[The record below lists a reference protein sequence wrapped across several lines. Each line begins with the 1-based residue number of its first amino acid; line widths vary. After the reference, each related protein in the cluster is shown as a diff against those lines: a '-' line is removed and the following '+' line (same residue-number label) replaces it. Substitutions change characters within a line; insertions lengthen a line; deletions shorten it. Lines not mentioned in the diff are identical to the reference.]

1 MNQENKNIDNL
12 FKERL
17 EGYSGIPSDKV
28 WKQIETTLQQ
38 QGVFKGFIARNK
50 KWAAVFILLIISAGA
65 FLVWNISSENSN
77 STSQNIVLVDKPA
90 TPLNI
95 NTISTQD
102 DILKSQRIPEENAP
116 SQKIVQL
123 PETSKQVE
131 NSAAADEIADDG
143 NKVIETAQLSEA
155 ALPIEEAAI
164 SKTSI
169 LLENDYPE
177 GETSASVKQV
187 KENIQL
193 VETTLP
199 PNESAITDNK
209 LVVITAP
216 DVTINSTNIVQTKE
230 YSSFNEVKR
239 LNVFTASMLNP
250 NLVPDLLSYDLYEQS
265 FFYNIKTETGIKQI
279 SDFTPWERM
288 TAKPSYL
295 CVGISAGPEYVFY
308 SKEKHNTAFNYGV
321 DIYYNKS
328 GFVARSGIFLS
339 RYGDQGE
346 YTLDYQRIDS
356 LGYMYSVE
364 SFTVDPN
371 NPDSV
376 IFNMKIEGVY
386 DSINITESKFTD
398 AWYSYLQVPLLLG
411 YTYSRSG
418 NLTFDITAGPVFNLL
433 VNQRTQRPEMPQGEN
448 VFISDVQENTTPWLK
463 TNWQLMASVS
473 IHYRLSNRL
482 RIKVEPIYRYYV
494 HPVYTG
500 NTSADASPYSFGGKV
515 GLLYKF

>member
-17 EGYSGIPSDKV
+17 EGYSGVPSDKV

-50 KWAAVFILLIISAGA
+50 KWAAVFLLLIVSAGA

-77 STSQNIVLVDKPA
+77 STSKDIVLVDKPA
-90 TPLNI
+90 TSLNT
-95 NTISTQD
+95 NAISTQK
-102 DILKSQRIPEENAP
+102 DIVKSQQLPEENAP
-116 SQKIVQL
+116 TRKIDRL
-123 PETSKQVE
+123 AETSTQEENSAPVDEITPAEKKVIEIVEPSKVALSLEKVVIVKTSHQVE
-131 NSAAADEIADDG
+131 NASLDDE
-143 NKVIETAQLSEA
+143 T
-155 ALPIEEAAI
+155 
-164 SKTSI
+164 T
-169 LLENDYPE
+169 
-177 GETSASVKQV
+177 ASVTLG

-193 VETTLP
+193 SEKAAPLDEPAPTKGEVME
-199 PNESAITDNK
+199 
-209 LVVITAP
+209 VTAP
-216 DVTINSTNIVQTKE
+216 KESVNAINRTQAKE
-230 YSSFNEVKR
+230 NSGFNEVKR
-239 LNVFTASMLNP
+239 LNVFTAAMLNP
-250 NLVPDLLSYDLYEQS
+250 QLVPDLLSYDLYEQY
-265 FFYNIKTETGIKQI
+265 FFHNVKTETGIKQI

-288 TAKPSYL
+288 ASKPSYL

-308 SKEKHNTAFNYGV
+308 SKDKRNTAFNYGI

-386 DSINITESKFTD
+386 DSINITESKVTD
-398 AWYSYLQVPLLLG
+398 AWYSYLQVPLLVG
-411 YTYSRSG
+411 YTYSRFG

-433 VNQRTQRPEMPQGEN
+433 VNQRTQRPEMPQGDN
-448 VFISDVQENTTPWLK
+448 VYINDVQENTTPWLK

-473 IHYRLSNRL
+473 MHYRLSNRL
-482 RIKVEPIYRYYV
+482 RINVEPIYRYYV

-500 NTSADASPYSFGGKV
+500 STSADASPYSFGGKV